1 MSQHRAAGRERPLG
15 ASAQRACSDAAASAA
30 RRCGVSSS
38 AARPAAPRA
47 LSGASAQPGVPGVPP
62 AAAGD
67 RPARRADAR
76 HGDASN
82 PRLLSAAELAG
93 DARARADRL
102 LMAAPSPPVR
112 ASVAASRGGSG
123 GCAAAASGLGTQRSC
138 LVAGR
143 CEQRR
148 AGAGAAVTVQAAS
161 APSAAMA
168 GKCSRGTAGAGAFL
182 GAGLPCMRTASCCH
196 GLTSPHPHWQARYA
210 KRRRASRCQQVYR
223 RRGHALE

>member
-76 HGDASN
+76 HGDAK
-82 PRLLSAAELAG
+82 
-93 DARARADRL
+93 
-102 LMAAPSPPVR
+102 
-112 ASVAASRGGSG
+112 
-123 GCAAAASGLGTQRSC
+123 AASGLGTQRSC